1 MLSGLLN
8 EDFLHS
14 VGKVLGQIA
23 FYLLKFFTVDLP
35 LGILKFFLITLPVG
49 ILKFVYWMATELPTI
64 LVNAVLALV
73 TGIFDGIRWCFV

>member
-1 MLSGLLN
+1 
-8 EDFLHS
+8 

-64 LVNAVLALV
+64 LVNAVLALSSVIFELV